1 MVKSIPLQ
9 YAVYWLS
16 KDGFLHCET
25 WPFTLQFMVFWKSI
39 SLCRELGLSVM
50 RFRVAFLRIK
60 CSGVRLF

>member
-9 YAVYWLS
+9 YAMYWLS

-39 SLCRELGLSVM
+39 SLCRWLAYQRYSLESPFYG
-50 RFRVAFLRIK
+50 
-60 CSGVRLF
+60 

>member
-39 SLCRELGLSVM
+39 SLCRWLAYQRYSLESPFYG
-50 RFRVAFLRIK
+50 
-60 CSGVRLF
+60 